1 MKPLKVKEGIYR
13 LGSLDWD
20 RRIFDALI
28 PLPDGT
34 SYNAYLIRGS
44 EKTVLIDT
52 DDPDFRDE
60 FLSQLEGVEKLDYLV
75 SLHAEQDHSGCIPF
89 VLEKYPGAKV
99 LVTSKCKNMEMD
111 LLHIPAEKFI
121 TVEDGETLSLGNKT
135 LKFIHTPWVHWP
147 ETMSAYLEE
156 DKILFSC
163 DFFGSHLAVSD
174 LFVTDKA
181 RTYDAA
187 KRYYAEIMMPFR
199 KIISKN
205 LQKVL
210 AYDIDMIAPSHGPIY
225 REPDL
230 IIEAHK
236 EWVDAPPK
244 NLVVLPYISMHEST
258 RLMVDRLVEA
268 LIRNGVE
275 VEQFNLEVTDLGKL
289 AMMLVDAATI
299 VMASPTVLSGPHP
312 AVVYAAYLANVLR
325 PKAMFVSIMGSY
337 GWADRT
343 VPVIS
348 GLIKDLKVDVLDPVL
363 AKGAPTRETYAAV
376 DHLAETIAAKHREA
390 GIMK

>member
-1 MKPLKVKEGIYR
+1 MKALKVKEDIYR
-13 LGSLDWD
+13 LGSVDWD

-34 SYNAYLIRGS
+34 SYNAYLIKGS

-52 DDPDFRDE
+52 DEPE
-60 FLSQLEGVEKLDYLV
+60 FKEEFMSQLEGVKKLDYLV
-75 SLHAEQDHSGCIPF
+75 SLHAEQDHSGCIPY
-89 VLEKYPGAKV
+89 VLEKYPEAK
-99 LVTSKCKNMEMD
+99 LVVSPRCKGMEMD
-111 LLHIPAEKFI
+111 LLHVPEDRFM
-121 TVEDGETLSLGNKT
+121 TVNDGETLSLGNKT

-181 RTYDAA
+181 RTYEAA

-225 REPDL
+225 REPEL

-244 NLVVLPYISMHEST
+244 NLVVIPYISMHSST
-258 RLMVDRLVEA
+258 GLMVDRLVES
-268 LIRNGVE
+268 LVKKGVT

-299 VMASPTVLSGPHP
+299 VIASPTVLGGPHP
-312 AVVYAAYLANVLR
+312 AAVYAAYLANALK
-325 PKAMFVSIMGSY
+325 PKAKFVSIMGSY
-337 GWADRT
+337 GWGERT

-348 GLIKDLKVDVLDPVL
+348 DLIKDLKVEVIEPVTV
-363 AKGAPTRETYAAV
+363 KGAPTEETYAAI
-376 DHLAETIAAKHREA
+376 DQLAESIAQKHKEA
-390 GIMK
+390 GIE

>member
-1 MKPLKVKEGIYR
+1 MKPLKVKDEIYR
-13 LGSLDWD
+13 LGSVDWD

-34 SYNAYLIRGS
+34 SYNAYLIKGS

-52 DDPDFRDE
+52 DDPEFKDE
-60 FLSQLEGVEKLDYLV
+60 FMSQLEGVEKLDYLI

-89 VLEKYPGAKV
+89 VLEKFPEAKL
-99 LVTSKCKNMEMD
+99 LVSPKCKKMEMD
-111 LLHIPAEKFI
+111 LLHIPEEKFV
-121 TVEDGETLSLGNKT
+121 TVADGETLSLGNKT
-135 LKFIHTPWVHWP
+135 LKFIYTPWVHWP
-147 ETMSAYLEE
+147 ETMAVFLEE

-163 DFFGSHLAVSD
+163 DFFGSHLANSD

-181 RTYDAA
+181 RVYEAA

-205 LQKVL
+205 LKKL
-210 AYDIDMIAPSHGPIY
+210 MAYDIDMIAPSHGPVY

-230 IIEAHK
+230 IIKAHL
-236 EWVDAPPK
+236 EWVEAPPK
-244 NLVVLPYISMHEST
+244 NLVVLPYISMHSST
-258 RLMVDRLVEA
+258 KLMVDHLVEE
-268 LIRNGVE
+268 LIKHGVA

-299 VMASPTVLSGPHP
+299 VIGSPTVLAGPHP
-312 AVVYAAYLANVLR
+312 AAVYAAYLANALK
-325 PKAMFVSIMGSY
+325 PKAMFVSILGSY

-343 VPVIS
+343 VPVLAD
-348 GLIKDLKVDVLDPVL
+348 LIKDLKVEVLDPVVSR
-363 AKGAPTRETYAAV
+363 GAPKPEIFEAI
-376 DHLAETIAAKHREA
+376 DKLAETIAAKHKSA
-390 GIMK
+390 GLV

>member
-1 MKPLKVKEGIYR
+1 MKTIKVKEEIYR
-13 LGSLDWD
+13 LGSVDWD

-34 SYNAYLIRGS
+34 SYNAYLIKGS
-44 EKTVLIDT
+44 EKTALIDT
-52 DDPDFRDE
+52 DEPE
-60 FLSQLEGVEKLDYLV
+60 FKEEFMSQLEGVEKLDYLV
-75 SLHAEQDHSGCIPF
+75 SLHAEQDHSGCIPY
-89 VLEKYPGAKV
+89 VLEKYPEAK
-99 LVTSKCKNMEMD
+99 LIVTPRCKGMEMD
-111 LLHIPAEKFI
+111 LLHVPEDRFI

-156 DKILFSC
+156 DKVLFSC

-181 RTYDAA
+181 RTYEAA

-225 REPDL
+225 REPEL

-244 NLVVLPYISMHEST
+244 NLVVIPYISMHSST
-258 RLMVDRLVEA
+258 KLMVDKLVES
-268 LIRNGVE
+268 LVKRGVT

-299 VMASPTVLSGPHP
+299 VVASPTVLGGPHP
-312 AVVYAAYLANVLR
+312 AAVYAAYLANALK
-325 PKAMFVSIMGSY
+325 PKAKFVSIMGSY
-337 GWADRT
+337 GWGERT
-343 VPVIS
+343 VTVIS
-348 GLIKDLKVDVLDPVL
+348 GLIKDLIVEVIDPVTV
-363 AKGAPTRETYAAV
+363 KGAPTEETYEAI
-376 DHLAETIAAKHREA
+376 DQLAESIAAKHKEA
-390 GIMK
+390 GIA

>member
-1 MKPLKVKEGIYR
+1 MKPLKIKEDIYR
-13 LGSLDWD
+13 LGSVDWD

-52 DDPDFRDE
+52 DDPEFKDE
-60 FLSQLEGVEKLDYLV
+60 FMSQLEGVEKLDYLI

-89 VLEKYPGAKV
+89 VLKKYPGVKV
-99 LVTSKCKNMEMD
+99 VVTPKCKNMEMD
-111 LLHIPAEKFI
+111 LLHIPEERFV
-121 TVEDGETLSLGNKT
+121 TVEDGGTLSLGNKT

-147 ETMSAYLEE
+147 ETMCAYLEE
-156 DKILFSC
+156 DQILFSC

-174 LFVTDKA
+174 LFVTNKE

-210 AYDIDMIAPSHGPIY
+210 VYDIDMIAPSHGPIY

-236 EWVDAPPK
+236 EWVDTPPK
-244 NLVVLPYISMHEST
+244 NLVVLPYISMHAST
-258 RLMVDRLVEA
+258 RLMVVRLVES
-268 LIRNGVE
+268 LIKNGVE

-299 VMASPTVLSGPHP
+299 VIASPTVLGGPHP
-312 AVVYAAYLANVLR
+312 AAVYAAYLVNALR
-325 PKAMFVSIMGSY
+325 PKTMFVSIMGSY

-348 GLIKDLKVDVLDPVL
+348 GLIKDMKVEVLDPVL
-363 AKGAPTRETYAAV
+363 SKGAPTQETFAAV
-376 DHLAETIAAKHREA
+376 DRLAETIAVKHREA
-390 GIMK
+390 GIVE

>member
-1 MKPLKVKEGIYR
+1 MKPLKVKEDIYR
-13 LGSLDWD
+13 LGSVDWD

-34 SYNAYLIRGS
+34 TYNAYLIKGS
-44 EKTVLIDT
+44 EKTALIDT
-52 DDPDFRDE
+52 DEPE
-60 FLSQLEGVEKLDYLV
+60 FKEEFMSQLEGVETLDYLI
-75 SLHAEQDHSGCIPF
+75 SLHAEQDHSGCIPY
-89 VLEKYPGAKV
+89 VLEKYPEAK
-99 LVTSKCKNMEMD
+99 LVVSPRCKGMEMD
-111 LLHIPAEKFI
+111 LLHVPEDRFM
-121 TVEDGETLSLGNKT
+121 VVSDGETLSLGNKT

-174 LFVTDKA
+174 LFVADKA

-210 AYDIDMIAPSHGPIY
+210 AHDIDMIAPSHGPIY
-225 REPDL
+225 REPEL

-244 NLVVLPYISMHEST
+244 NLVVIPYISMHSST

-268 LIRNGVE
+268 LVKRGVT

-299 VMASPTVLSGPHP
+299 VVASPTVLGGPHP
-312 AVVYAAYLANVLR
+312 AAVYAAYLANALK
-325 PKAMFVSIMGSY
+325 PKAKFVSIMGSY
-337 GWADRT
+337 GWGERT

-348 GLIKDLKVDVLDPVL
+348 GLIKDLKVEVIEPVTV
-363 AKGAPTRETYAAV
+363 KGAPTEETYEAI
-376 DHLAETIAAKHREA
+376 DRLAEAIAQKHKEA
-390 GIMK
+390 GIE

>member
-1 MKPLKVKEGIYR
+1 MKPIKVKEDIYR
-13 LGSLDWD
+13 LGSVDWD

-34 SYNAYLIRGS
+34 SYNAYLIKGS
-44 EKTVLIDT
+44 EKTALIDT
-52 DDPDFRDE
+52 DEPE
-60 FLSQLEGVEKLDYLV
+60 FKEEFMSQLEGVEKLDYLV
-75 SLHAEQDHSGCIPF
+75 SLHAEQDHSGCIPY
-89 VLEKYPGAKV
+89 VLEKYPEAK
-99 LVTSKCKNMEMD
+99 LVVTPRCKGMEMD
-111 LLHIPAEKFI
+111 LLHVPEDRFM

-156 DKILFSC
+156 DKVLFSC

-181 RTYDAA
+181 RTYEAA

-225 REPDL
+225 REPEL

-244 NLVVLPYISMHEST
+244 NLVVIPYISMHSST
-258 RLMVDRLVEA
+258 KLMVDKLVES
-268 LIRNGVE
+268 LVKRGVT

-299 VMASPTVLSGPHP
+299 VVASPTVLGGPHP
-312 AVVYAAYLANVLR
+312 AAVYAAYLANALK
-325 PKAMFVSIMGSY
+325 PKAKFVSIMGSY
-337 GWADRT
+337 GWGERT

-348 GLIKDLKVDVLDPVL
+348 GLIKDLKVEVIDPVTV
-363 AKGAPTRETYAAV
+363 KGAPTEETYEAI
-376 DHLAETIAAKHREA
+376 DQLAESIAAKHKEA
-390 GIMK
+390 GIA

>member
-1 MKPLKVKEGIYR
+1 MKPLKVKDDIYR
-13 LGSLDWD
+13 LGSVDWD

-34 SYNAYLIRGS
+34 SYNAYLIKGS

-52 DDPDFRDE
+52 DDPAFRDE
-60 FLSQLEGVEKLDYLV
+60 FMEQMEEVDKLDYLV

-89 VLEKYPGAKV
+89 VLEKFPEAK
-99 LVTSKCKNMEMD
+99 LVVSPKCKNMEMD
-111 LLHIPAEKFI
+111 LLHIPEEKFV
-121 TVEDGETLSLGNKT
+121 TVADGETLSLGNKT

-147 ETMSAYLEE
+147 ETMSAWLEE
-156 DKILFSC
+156 DRIMFTC

-174 LFVTDKA
+174 IFVADKA

-225 REPDL
+225 RDPEL

-268 LIRNGVE
+268 LIKNGVE

-299 VMASPTVLSGPHP
+299 VIASPTVLGGPHP
-312 AVVYAAYLANVLR
+312 AAVYAAYLANALR
-325 PKAMFVSIMGSY
+325 PKALFASVMGSY
-337 GWADRT
+337 GWSDRV

-348 GLIKDLKVDVLDPVL
+348 GLIKDLKVEVLDPVL
-363 AKGAPTRETYAAV
+363 SKGAPTQETFEAI
-376 DHLAETIAAKHREA
+376 DRLAENIATKHKEA
-390 GIMK
+390 GVIE

>member
-1 MKPLKVKEGIYR
+1 MKPLKIKEDIYR
-13 LGSLDWD
+13 LGSVDWD

-52 DDPDFRDE
+52 DDPAFREE
-60 FLSQLEGVEKLDYLV
+60 FMSQLEGVEKLDYLV

-89 VLEKYPGAKV
+89 VLEKYPEAKV
-99 LVTSKCKNMEMD
+99 MVTPKCKNMEMD
-111 LLHIPAEKFI
+111 LLDIPEEKFI
-121 TVEDGETLSLGNKT
+121 TVADGETLSLGNKT

-147 ETMSAYLEE
+147 ETMSAYLAE

-181 RTYDAA
+181 RTYEAA

-210 AYDIDMIAPSHGPIY
+210 SYDIDMIAPSHGPIY
-225 REPDL
+225 REPEL
-230 IIEAHK
+230 IIEAHR
-236 EWVDAPPK
+236 EWVEAPPK

-258 RLMVDRLVEA
+258 KRMVDRLVEA
-268 LIRNGVE
+268 LIREGVE

-289 AMMLVDAATI
+289 AMTLVDAATV

-312 AVVYAAYLANVLR
+312 AVVYAAYLTNALR
-325 PKAMFVSIMGSY
+325 PKAMFASIMGSY
-337 GWADRT
+337 GWADRV
-343 VPVIS
+343 VPVVT
-348 GLIKDLKVDVLDPVL
+348 GLIKDLKVEVLDPVL
-363 AKGAPTRETYAAV
+363 AKGAPTQDTFDAIDRLAA
-376 DHLAETIAAKHREA
+376 AIAAKHKKA
-390 GIMK
+390 GVY

>member
-1 MKPLKVKEGIYR
+1 MKSLKIKDDIYR
-13 LGSLDWD
+13 LGSVDWD

-34 SYNAYLIRGS
+34 SYNAYLIKGS

-52 DDPDFRDE
+52 DDPEFKDE
-60 FLSQLEGVEKLDYLV
+60 FMQQLESVEKLDYLI

-89 VLEKYPGAKV
+89 VLEKFPEAKLIV
-99 LVTSKCKNMEMD
+99 SPKCKGMEMD
-111 LLHIPAEKFI
+111 LLHIPEEKFI

-135 LKFIHTPWVHWP
+135 IEFIHTPWVHWP
-147 ETMSAYLEE
+147 ETMAAYLQE

-163 DFFGSHLAVSD
+163 DFFGSHLATSD
-174 LFVTDKA
+174 MFVTDKA
-181 RTYDAA
+181 RVYEAA

-199 KIISKN
+199 KVISKN
-205 LQKVL
+205 LQKL
-210 AYDIDMIAPSHGPIY
+210 MAYDIDMIAPSHGPIY
-225 REPDL
+225 WEPEL

-244 NLVVLPYISMHEST
+244 NLVVLPYISMHSST

-268 LIRNGVE
+268 LTRRGVA

-299 VMASPTVLSGPHP
+299 VMASPTVLGGPHP
-312 AVVYAAYLANVLR
+312 AAVYAAYLANALK
-325 PKAMFVSIMGSY
+325 PKAKFVSILGSY
-337 GWADRT
+337 GWSDRT
-343 VPVIS
+343 VPVLS
-348 GLIKDLKVDVLDPVL
+348 DLIKGLKVEVLEPVL
-363 AKGAPTRETYAAV
+363 SKGAPREDTFKAI
-376 DHLAETIAAKHREA
+376 DKLAEAIAGKHKEA
-390 GIMK
+390 GIL

>member
-1 MKPLKVKEGIYR
+1 MKPIKVKEDIYR
-13 LGSLDWD
+13 LGSVDWD

-34 SYNAYLIRGS
+34 SYNAYLIKGS
-44 EKTVLIDT
+44 EKTALIDT
-52 DDPDFRDE
+52 DEPE
-60 FLSQLEGVEKLDYLV
+60 FKEEFMSQLEGVEKLDYLV
-75 SLHAEQDHSGCIPF
+75 SLHAEQDHSGCIPY
-89 VLEKYPGAKV
+89 VLEKYPEAK
-99 LVTSKCKNMEMD
+99 LVVTPRCKGMEMD
-111 LLHIPAEKFI
+111 LLHVPEDRFM

-156 DKILFSC
+156 DKVLFSC

-181 RTYDAA
+181 RTYEAA

-225 REPDL
+225 REPEL

-244 NLVVLPYISMHEST
+244 NLVVIPYISMHSST
-258 RLMVDRLVEA
+258 KLMVDKLVES
-268 LIRNGVE
+268 LVKRGVT

-299 VMASPTVLSGPHP
+299 VVASPTVLGGPHP
-312 AVVYAAYLANVLR
+312 AAVYAAYLANALK
-325 PKAMFVSIMGSY
+325 PKAKFVSIMGSY
-337 GWADRT
+337 GWGERT

-348 GLIKDLKVDVLDPVL
+348 GLIKDLKVEVIDPVTV
-363 AKGAPTRETYAAV
+363 KGAPTEETYEAI
-376 DHLAETIAAKHREA
+376 DQLAESIAAKHKEA
-390 GIMK
+390 GIE

>member
-1 MKPLKVKEGIYR
+1 MKPIKVKEDIYR
-13 LGSLDWD
+13 LGSVDWD

-34 SYNAYLIRGS
+34 SYNAYLIKGS
-44 EKTVLIDT
+44 EKTALIDT
-52 DDPDFRDE
+52 DEPE
-60 FLSQLEGVEKLDYLV
+60 FKEEFMSQLEGVEKLDYLV
-75 SLHAEQDHSGCIPF
+75 SLHAEQDHSGCIPY
-89 VLEKYPGAKV
+89 VLEKYPEAK
-99 LVTSKCKNMEMD
+99 LIVTPRCKGMEID
-111 LLHIPAEKFI
+111 LLHVPEDRFI

-156 DKILFSC
+156 DKVLFSC

-181 RTYDAA
+181 RTYEAA

-225 REPDL
+225 REPEL

-244 NLVVLPYISMHEST
+244 NLVVIPYISMHSST
-258 RLMVDRLVEA
+258 KLMVDRLVET
-268 LIRNGVE
+268 LVKRGVI

-299 VMASPTVLSGPHP
+299 VVASPTVLGGPHP
-312 AVVYAAYLANVLR
+312 AAVYAAYLANALK
-325 PKAMFVSIMGSY
+325 PKAKFVSIMGSY
-337 GWADRT
+337 GWGERT

-348 GLIKDLKVDVLDPVL
+348 GLIKDLKVEVIEPVTV
-363 AKGAPTRETYAAV
+363 KGAPTEETYEAI
-376 DHLAETIAAKHREA
+376 DRLAESIAAKHKEA
-390 GIMK
+390 GIA

>member
-1 MKPLKVKEGIYR
+1 MKPLKVKDDIYR
-13 LGSLDWD
+13 LGSVDWD

-34 SYNAYLIRGS
+34 SYNAYLIKGS

-52 DDPDFRDE
+52 DDPAFRDE
-60 FLSQLEGVEKLDYLV
+60 FMEQMEEVDKLDYLV

-89 VLEKYPGAKV
+89 VLEKFPEAK
-99 LVTSKCKNMEMD
+99 LVVSPKCKNMEMD
-111 LLHIPAEKFI
+111 LLHIPEEKFV
-121 TVEDGETLSLGNKT
+121 TVADGETLSLGNKT

-147 ETMSAYLEE
+147 ETMSAWLEE
-156 DKILFSC
+156 DRIMFTC
-163 DFFGSHLAVSD
+163 DFFGSHLAVSNI
-174 LFVTDKA
+174 FVTDKA

-210 AYDIDMIAPSHGPIY
+210 TYDIDMIAPSHGPIY
-225 REPDL
+225 RDPEL

-268 LIRNGVE
+268 LIKNGVE

-299 VMASPTVLSGPHP
+299 VIASPTVLGGPHP
-312 AVVYAAYLANVLR
+312 AAVYAAYLANVLR
-325 PKAMFVSIMGSY
+325 PKALFASVMGSY
-337 GWADRT
+337 GWSDRV

-348 GLIKDLKVDVLDPVL
+348 GLIKDLKVEVLEPVL
-363 AKGAPTRETYAAV
+363 SKGAPTQETFEAI
-376 DHLAETIAAKHREA
+376 DRLAENIATKHKEA
-390 GIMK
+390 GVM